1 MSHLQEAERDEND
14 ADEKLQQL
22 KKQKD
27 GADGKRK
34 AELEEEEKRLSNLRR
49 GIFPVFTTFPKHTTL
64 LPSVSAVQTPI
75 PSCLVINIC

>member
-14 ADEKLQQL
+14 ADEKLQHL

-34 AELEEEEKRLSNLRR
+34 AELEEEEKRLNNLKR
-49 GIFPVFTTFPKHTTL
+49 GIFPSLQPFL
-64 LPSVSAVQTPI
+64 SIQLY
-75 PSCLVINIC
+75 CLVSVQYKHQSQVVL